1 MRCPPGQLVR
11 EAAPPADS
19 HFTSRVGS
27 ELKAAGQI
35 NPNGFSPAFT
45 LSGVSLTGVMLIN
58 EKCFAPLHRSTNAEC
73 KKVLPFFFL
82 RRGKREKIADGK
94 AIGSRRPAN
103 LFAYGLHGGLPGGG
117 ATHTALGQVPACRL
131 PSLHCEGLPAWIFH
145 FPGIS
150 EPLRPTGQA
159 GKLSYATSSSHY
171 R

>member
-45 LSGVSLTGVMLIN
+45 LSGVSLTGVMMIN

-73 KKVLPFFFL
+73 KKVLPFFF
-82 RRGKREKIADGK
+82 
-94 AIGSRRPAN
+94 
-103 LFAYGLHGGLPGGG
+103 
-117 ATHTALGQVPACRL
+117 
-131 PSLHCEGLPAWIFH
+131 
-145 FPGIS
+145 
-150 EPLRPTGQA
+150 
-159 GKLSYATSSSHY
+159 
-171 R
+171 